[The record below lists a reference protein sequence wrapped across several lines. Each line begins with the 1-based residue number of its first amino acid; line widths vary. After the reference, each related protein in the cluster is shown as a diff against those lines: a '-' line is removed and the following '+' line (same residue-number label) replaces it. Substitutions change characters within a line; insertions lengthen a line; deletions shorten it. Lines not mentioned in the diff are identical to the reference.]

1 MSNVELSKASLRP
14 NTARRHHLSIIQAL
28 CHWGVTAAQATVKTI
43 IGLRPARLVSKD
55 STPTVFRG
63 MTAAEPFHKCL
74 FYQACNT
81 PYQ

>member
-1 MSNVELSKASLRP
+1 VELSKAGPSP
-14 NTARRHHLSIIQAL
+14 STARRHHCSIIQAL

-43 IGLRPARLVSKD
+43 IVLTLARLVSKD
-55 STPTVFRG
+55 STSTVFRG
-63 MTAAEPFHKCL
+63 TTAAEPFQKCL